1 MTIPV
6 TRVPNVR
13 KMGCSVGRMVKGQI
27 LFAAPSTEHS
37 HRPERVGC
45 GLQGQISL
53 QAQTCSDRNDHCFEG
68 HNGNGHRLG
77 QNPPI
82 RACRSQLK
90 SFYPSI
96 YILCTSVWNFFSD
109 QHIHND
115 NRTVTITK
123 IQKNIS
129 FAENCSIPLSLFFC
143 LALSVF
149 SQLPT
154 AVSPSSL
161 SSPSLQLGKGGA
173 TKSDDFFGKNLNGL
187 QPPLIF
193 GELYCNYL

>member
-96 YILCTSVWNFFSD
+96 YILCTSVWNFFFPIS
-109 QHIHND
+109 IY
-115 NRTVTITK
+115 TMTI
-123 IQKNIS
+123 
-129 FAENCSIPLSLFFC
+129 EL
-143 LALSVF
+143 
-149 SQLPT
+149 
-154 AVSPSSL
+154 
-161 SSPSLQLGKGGA
+161 LQLQKFR
-173 TKSDDFFGKNLNGL
+173 KIFLL
-187 QPPLIF
+187 QKTVQSHFPFSSASHCLYFRNSPLQYHRRHYHHHLYSQGRVALPNRMIF
-193 GELYCNYL
+193 LEKI